1 MFFLKSL
8 SHSATHRSATL
19 LVGLGNPGDQY
30 AGNRHNVGFMAVGS
44 IATHHQ
50 FPAFKKKFSGLL
62 SEGRITPPPA
72 GGRLGGGRSPA
83 AAVRE
88 SPHPNPPPNG
98 EGKVILLKPL
108 TYMNLSGESVAAA
121 AQFYKIPPERI
132 IVFHDELDLPLAK
145 IRVKQ
150 GGGHGG
156 HNGLKS
162 IDAHIGKEYHRVR
175 IGIGHPGDKNLV
187 SDYVLSDFS
196 KAEKQTVDE
205 QLVDISRHMGLLLAG
220 DAAGFMNKIAGI
232 KK

>member
-44 IATHHQ
+44 IAAHHQ
-50 FPAFKKKFSGLL
+50 FPAFKKKFGGLL
-62 SEGRITPPPA
+62 SEGTVA
-72 GGRLGGGRSPA
+72 GSR
-83 AAVRE
+83 VF
-88 SPHPNPPPNG
+88 
-98 EGKVILLKPL
+98 LLKPL
-108 TYMNLSGESVAAA
+108 TYMNLSGESVVAA

-175 IGIGHPGDKNLV
+175 IGIGHPGDKDLV

-196 KAEKQTVDE
+196 KAEKQTVDALLAE
-205 QLVDISRHMGLLLAG
+205 ISRYIALLLTGG
-220 DAAGFMNKIAGI
+220 DTAGFMNKLTPVKQDIS
-232 KK
+232 